1 MNDDIEYSHGLLKE
15 KFIERDNKAI
25 HAINNRNFGF
35 GGQPNIE
42 ERLLFVEDRLTD
54 ICSVVCKLLDELQK
68 EKHSLKKAS
77 EK

>member
-1 MNDDIEYSHGLLKE
+1 MMDDIEYSHSLLKE

-35 GGQPNIE
+35 GGQPSIE
-42 ERLLFVEDRLTD
+42 ERLIFVEDRLTD
-54 ICSVVCKLLDELQK
+54 LCAVVCKLLDELHK
-68 EKHSLKKAS
+68 EKDELKKAS